1 VSSTPP
7 GSALPGSGPADAAEG
22 STPAETATESATG
35 AAPDRGTDAAT
46 GRVAIARRAGRRRAS
61 ALPTVAVVGAA
72 DVLGSAVAA
81 RLVARTRA
89 GAGAEAAVGRVL
101 ALDTVRGPAQGVT
114 WRVGPLD
121 DPSLVQRLRG
131 ADVVVHL
138 AAPTDL
144 GAALAEPAARRR
156 ERVVRTAQATATAAA
171 AVGASRLVSVTS
183 AMVLGA
189 AAGNPVPL
197 PDDAPV
203 AALPDTGVVGDL
215 LEVEQVL
222 DRVPRTHPGV
232 VVTVLRPVTIVGPG
246 LDTIV
251 SRHFEAPRLLVVRDA
266 RTCWQFCHVDDLAE
280 AVATAVASGLDGPLT
295 VACDGV
301 LAQADVERLSGMRR
315 VELPA
320 ALAFG
325 TAERLHRVGV
335 LPAPATD
342 LAYVVHPWAVSSQRL
357 RERGWSPTYDNE
369 TCLGVLLE
377 EVRGHH
383 AVASRRLDRRDA
395 ALGAAG
401 AAVALVGTAAVVR
414 RRRRR
419 DG

>member
-1 VSSTPP
+1 VSSTPA
-7 GSALPGSGPADAAEG
+7 GSAPAA
-22 STPAETATESATG
+22 SRPAG
-35 AAPDRGTDAAT
+35 AP
-46 GRVAIARRAGRRRAS
+46 ARRGGRRRGA
-61 ALPTVAVVGAA
+61 ALPVVAVVGAA
-72 DVLGSAVAA
+72 DVLGSAVTE
-81 RLVARTRA
+81 RLLARTPA
-89 GAGAEAAVGRVL
+89 GGSGPAEVARVL
-101 ALDTVRGPAQGVT
+101 ALDTVRGPAEGAT

-121 DPSLVQRLRG
+121 DPSLVQRLHG

-144 GAALAEPAARRR
+144 AAALAEPAAQRR

-171 AVGASRLVSVTS
+171 AVGAHRLVSVTS

-189 AAGNPVPL
+189 APDNAVPL

-203 AALPDTGVVGDL
+203 QAVPDAGVIGDL

-222 DRVPRTHPGV
+222 ARVPRTHPGLA
-232 VVTVLRPVTIVGPG
+232 VTVLRPATLVGPG
-246 LDTIV
+246 VDTVV
-251 SRHFEAPRLLVVRDA
+251 SRHFEAPRLLVVHDV
-266 RTCWQFCHVDDLAE
+266 RTVWQFCHVDDLAE
-280 AVATAVASGLDGPLT
+280 AVVTAVTAGLDGPLT
-295 VACDGV
+295 VAAHGV
-301 LAQADVERLSGMRR
+301 LEQADVERLSGMRR

-342 LAYVVHPWAVSSQRL
+342 LAFVVHPWAVSAERL
-357 RERGWSPTYDNE
+357 RGCGWTEVYDNE

-377 EVRGHH
+377 QVRGHH
-383 AVASRRLDRRDA
+383 AVASRRLDRKDA

-401 AAVALVGTAAVVR
+401 AAVALVGTAAIVR

-419 DG
+419 DA

>member
-1 VSSTPP
+1 
-7 GSALPGSGPADAAEG
+7 LP
-22 STPAETATESATG
+22 
-35 AAPDRGTDAAT
+35 
-46 GRVAIARRAGRRRAS
+46 V
-61 ALPTVAVVGAA
+61 VAVVGAA
-72 DVLGSAVAA
+72 DVLGSAVTQ
-81 RLVARTRA
+81 RLLARTPT
-89 GAGAEAAVGRVL
+89 GDTGPAAVSRVL
-101 ALDTVRGPAQGVT
+101 ALDTVRGPAQGAT
-114 WRVGPLD
+114 WRLGPLD

-144 GAALAEPAARRR
+144 AAALAEPATARR

-171 AVGASRLVSVTS
+171 AVGAHRLVSVTS

-189 AAGNPVPL
+189 SAANPVPL

-203 AALPDTGVVGDL
+203 QAVPDAGVVGDL

-222 DRVPRTHPGV
+222 ARVPRSHPGLA
-232 VVTVLRPVTIVGPG
+232 VTVLRPAALVGPAV
-246 LDTIV
+246 DTVV
-251 SRHFEAPRLLVVRDA
+251 SRHFEAPRLLVVHDV
-266 RTCWQFCHVDDLAE
+266 RTVWQFCHVDDLAE
-280 AVATAVASGLDGPLT
+280 AVVTAVTAGLDGALT
-295 VACDGV
+295 VAAEGV
-301 LAQADVERLSGMRR
+301 LEQADVERLSGMRR

-335 LPAPATD
+335 LPAPASD
-342 LAYVVHPWAVSSQRL
+342 LAYVVHPWAVSSARL
-357 RERGWSPTYDNE
+357 RDSGWRAVHDNE

-377 EVRGHH
+377 QVRGHH
-383 AVASRRLDRRDA
+383 ALASRRLDRKDA
-395 ALGAAG
+395 ALSAAG
-401 AAVALVGTAAVVR
+401 AAVALVGTAAIVR

>member
-1 VSSTPP
+1 
-7 GSALPGSGPADAAEG
+7 
-22 STPAETATESATG
+22 
-35 AAPDRGTDAAT
+35 
-46 GRVAIARRAGRRRAS
+46 
-61 ALPTVAVVGAA
+61 VAVVGAA
-72 DVLGSAVAA
+72 DVVGSAVTR
-81 RLVARTRA
+81 RLLART
-89 GAGAEAAVGRVL
+89 AAATTGPVAVSRVI
-101 ALDTVRGPAQGVT
+101 ALDTVRGSEQGAT

-138 AAPTDL
+138 APAADL
-144 GAALAEPAARRR
+144 AGALAEPAAARR

-171 AVGASRLVSVTS
+171 AVGARRLVSVTS

-189 AAGNPVPL
+189 DAANPVPL

-203 AALPDTGVVGDL
+203 AAVPDSGVVGDL
-215 LEVEQVL
+215 LEVEQL
-222 DRVPRTHPGV
+222 LARVPRTHPGLA
-232 VVTVLRPVTIVGPG
+232 VTVLRPATLVGPG
-246 LDTIV
+246 VDTV
-251 SRHFEAPRLLVVRDA
+251 VGRHFESPRLLVVRDA
-266 RTCWQFCHVDDLAE
+266 RTVWQFCHVDDLAE
-280 AVATAVASGLDGPLT
+280 AVVTAIAAELDGPLT
-295 VACDGV
+295 VAADGV
-301 LAQADVERLSGMRR
+301 LQQADVERLSGMRR

-335 LPAPATD
+335 LPAPVTD
-342 LAYVVHPWAVSSQRL
+342 LAYVVHPWAVSAQRL
-357 RERGWSPTYDNE
+357 REHGWAPVYDNE

-383 AVASRRLDRRDA
+383 AVALRRLDRKDA

-401 AAVALVGTAAVVR
+401 AAVALVGTAAIVR

-419 DG
+419 D

>member
-1 VSSTPP
+1 
-7 GSALPGSGPADAAEG
+7 
-22 STPAETATESATG
+22 
-35 AAPDRGTDAAT
+35 
-46 GRVAIARRAGRRRAS
+46 
-61 ALPTVAVVGAA
+61 VAVVGAA
-72 DVLGSAVAA
+72 DVVGEAVTR
-81 RLVARTRA
+81 RLLARTPAA
-89 GAGAEAAVGRVL
+89 GDVTPAVGRVI
-101 ALDTVRGPAQGVT
+101 ALDTVRGSADGAT

-121 DPSLVQRLRG
+121 DPSLVHRLRG

-138 AAPTDL
+138 AAPADL
-144 GAALAEPAARRR
+144 AAALDQPAATRR
-156 ERVVRTAQATATAAA
+156 ERVVRTAQATTTAAA
-171 AVGASRLVSVTS
+171 AVGARRLLSVTS

-189 AAGNPVPL
+189 DAANPVPL

-203 AALPDTGVVGDL
+203 AAVPDSGVLGDL

-222 DRVPRTHPGV
+222 GRVPRTHPGLA
-232 VVTVLRPVTIVGPG
+232 VTVLRPATLVGPG
-246 LDTIV
+246 VDTVV

-266 RTCWQFCHVDDLAE
+266 RTVWQFCHVDDLAE
-280 AVATAVASGLDGPLT
+280 AVVTAITAELDGPLT
-295 VACDGV
+295 VASEGC
-301 LAQADVERLSGMRR
+301 LEQADVERLAGLRR

-342 LAYVVHPWAVSSQRL
+342 LAYVVYPWAVSGQRL
-357 RERGWSPTYDNE
+357 REHGWTPRYDNE

-377 EVRGHH
+377 QVRGHH
-383 AVASRRLDRRDA
+383 ALASRRLDRKDA

-401 AAVALVGTAAVVR
+401 AAVALVGTAAIVR

>member
-1 VSSTPP
+1 VSSTPA
-7 GSALPGSGPADAAEG
+7 GSAPAA
-22 STPAETATESATG
+22 SRPAG
-35 AAPDRGTDAAT
+35 AP
-46 GRVAIARRAGRRRAS
+46 ARRGGRRRGA
-61 ALPTVAVVGAA
+61 ALPVVAVVGAA
-72 DVLGSAVAA
+72 DVLGSAVTE
-81 RLVARTRA
+81 RLLARTPA
-89 GAGAEAAVGRVL
+89 GGSGPAEVARVL
-101 ALDTVRGPAQGVT
+101 ALDTVRGPAEGAT

-144 GAALAEPAARRR
+144 AAALAEPAAQRR

-171 AVGASRLVSVTS
+171 AVGAHRLVSVTS

-189 AAGNPVPL
+189 APDNAVPL

-203 AALPDTGVVGDL
+203 QAVPDAGVIGDL

-222 DRVPRTHPGV
+222 ARVPRTHPGLA
-232 VVTVLRPVTIVGPG
+232 VTVLRPATLVGPG
-246 LDTIV
+246 VDTVV
-251 SRHFEAPRLLVVRDA
+251 SRHFEAPRLLVVHDV
-266 RTCWQFCHVDDLAE
+266 RTVWQFCHVDDLAE
-280 AVATAVASGLDGPLT
+280 AVVTAVTAGLDGPLT
-295 VACDGV
+295 VAAHGV
-301 LAQADVERLSGMRR
+301 LEQADVEQLSGMRR

-342 LAYVVHPWAVSSQRL
+342 LAFVVHPWAVSAERL
-357 RERGWSPTYDNE
+357 RGCGWREVYDNE

-377 EVRGHH
+377 QVRGHH
-383 AVASRRLDRRDA
+383 AVASRRLDRKDA

-401 AAVALVGTAAVVR
+401 AAVALVGTAAIVR

-419 DG
+419 DA